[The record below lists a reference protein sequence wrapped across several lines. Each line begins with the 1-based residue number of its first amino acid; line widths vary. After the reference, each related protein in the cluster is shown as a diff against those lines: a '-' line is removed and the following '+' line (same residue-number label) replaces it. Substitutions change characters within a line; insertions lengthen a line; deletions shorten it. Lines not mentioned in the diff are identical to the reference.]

1 MYIRTQTE
9 RERALSQDETRS
21 RDLKNND
28 EDSDRIM
35 CVDPTHPDM
44 QSPGRVFDPG
54 RGKRKDGGDGGGCEI
69 VSTTRVKTIQC
80 MYKHYSDKLMM
91 INWYS

>member
-1 MYIRTQTE
+1 MDIRTQTE
-9 RERALSQDETRS
+9 RERALSQDEARS
-21 RDLKNND
+21 RDLKKMMKTV
-28 EDSDRIM
+28 RIM
-35 CVDPTHPDM
+35 CVGPTHPDM

-69 VSTTRVKTIQC
+69 VSTTRVKMIQC